1 MVDEDPP
8 QEPTYLVQ
16 DLGNEWVIAT
26 LVIATPPTN
35 IGIGQILHQKNS

>member
-8 QEPTYLVQ
+8 RAYLVQ
-16 DLGNEWVIAT
+16 DLGNGVIAT
-26 LVIATPPTN
+26 PGATPPTN